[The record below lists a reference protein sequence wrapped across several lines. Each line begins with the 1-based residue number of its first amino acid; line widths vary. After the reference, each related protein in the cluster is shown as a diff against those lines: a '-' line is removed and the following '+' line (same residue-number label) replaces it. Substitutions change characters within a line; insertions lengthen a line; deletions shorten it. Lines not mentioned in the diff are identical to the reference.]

1 MADETRS
8 EEFGAIGAESPTR
21 ESLFQSGLAGFCLLR
36 SPTSPAWRRPQL
48 GALTAITSHWTLA
61 PEERLLISL
70 PTGSGKT
77 GVATALPH
85 IARSRRV
92 LVVAPSVE
100 LRRQLAEAFRNQH
113 DLTRV
118 GAINQSC
125 PRPVV
130 QEVTGRNVDWE
141 QLAACDVVVSLP
153 NSISPQHMAVEKL
166 PSPDFFD
173 LLVFDEAH
181 HTPAST
187 WRKLLEYF
195 PRARAVL
202 LTATPRRADGKLLP
216 GTHAYHFPLRA
227 AIDDGLFNTIRPV
240 ILEPSAPL
248 SDATKDAQIAD
259 AVVQTLDSE
268 EHRTSVGLIRV
279 GTVHRATLLQTAYKD
294 RGLHAEIIIGT
305 TSQGERDS
313 MLARWRAGE
322 LRALIAVDMLG
333 EGIDVPRLRVVGYH
347 DKHKSVPA
355 TMQFIGRLART
366 NDDYPQESVLV
377 TVHDEDVYPALQG
390 ALRELYLEDADWV
403 QILPT
408 LIDDDVQREQQDRAY
423 LAAFDGAP
431 VTFALRSVR
440 PLARASMYEVPL
452 GVEWAP
458 DFSEGVPE
466 ELRTGERFI
475 GREIIYSGL
484 NELGTQLILLTAEP
498 NQPRWYAGPELRRD
512 IYDLAVVS
520 WIRSKDTRRAHL
532 FFVNAQDTGLSNA
545 VRDTLDPTG
554 VLRIGNPAFLQAAFD
569 SLERLSVS
577 SVGVRNTFAAV
588 PGTPAYS
595 TFAGSGIDRG
605 LREADTNARS
615 LGHAMAQVKVAS
627 GASATAGLAAEKAKY
642 WETRYLGLREYDLFA
657 VELAGRYWFP
667 RVTESGPLL
676 PNVSKGAR
684 TDAFRSHPIAA
695 EMSPGLFGAA
705 WTLPDGRPLE
715 VLDLGTS
722 SVDTNDATQLHVRLV
737 DPTDPDVEIWV
748 GRQSVDGRFTS
759 VRGDPTLH
767 RGTGHAAEL
776 AELFDAHPPL
786 IYFLNGTTVS
796 GGTTFPATRSERYL
810 PHIPLIETDWTGVD
824 LTKET
829 RRNGGDDSIH
839 HWVETHLKNHPI
851 ANDVR
856 QRWVFHND
864 GAGEIA
870 DHVVIEQ
877 SRAGR
882 LRIELW
888 HSKPSSSATPGV
900 RVKDLEVVAQQAAK
914 SRRHVTDRG
923 LWHRIA
929 RRLAGTE
936 SPPLT
941 LLAGDLDG
949 IRALCGLIE
958 ERMDESIAST
968 PPVLESKIVV
978 VQPGLSAGQ
987 LRERLASDPND
998 VGAGQVRE
1006 FLTFMHNA
1014 VGGLSE
1020 VELYCST

>member
-1 MADETRS
+1 MGEIGSETSRS
-8 EEFGAIGAESPTR
+8 ISKQSPTR
-21 ESLFQSGLAGFCLLR
+21 KSLFESGLAEFSLLR

-48 GALTAITSHWTLA
+48 GALTAITSHWTLS
-61 PEERLLISL
+61 PEERLLVSL

-100 LRRQLAEAFRNQH
+100 LRKQLAEAFRHQR
-113 DLTRV
+113 DLKRV
-118 GAINQSC
+118 GAISASC

-130 QEVTGRNVDWE
+130 QEVTGRDVDWE
-141 QLAACDVVVSLP
+141 RLAACDVVVSLP
-153 NSISPQHMAVEKL
+153 NSISPQHMSVDRL

-173 LLVFDEAH
+173 LLIFDEAH
-181 HTPAST
+181 HTPAAT
-187 WRKLLEYF
+187 WLKLLEHF
-195 PRARAVL
+195 PRSRAVL
-202 LTATPRRADGKLLP
+202 LTATPRRTDGKLVP

-248 SDATKDAQIAD
+248 TEANKDAQIAD
-259 AVVQTLDSE
+259 AVARTLATE

-279 GTVHRATLLQTAYKD
+279 GTVHRATLMRAEYEA
-294 RGLHAEIIIGT
+294 RGVRAEIIIAT

-366 NDDYPQESVLV
+366 SADYPQESVLV

-390 ALRELYLEDADWV
+390 ALRELYREDADWV
-403 QILPT
+403 QVLPT
-408 LIDDDVQREQQDRAY
+408 LIDDEVQREQQDRAY
-423 LAAFDGAP
+423 LSAFEGAP
-431 VTFALRSVR
+431 VTLALRSVR

-452 GVEWAP
+452 GIEWAP

-466 ELRTGERFI
+466 GLRSGERFI
-475 GREIIYSGL
+475 GRDIVYSGL
-484 NELGTQLILLTAEP
+484 NELGTQFVLLTAEP
-498 NQPRWYAGPELRRD
+498 TRPKWYAGPELRRD
-512 IYDLAVVS
+512 VYDLAVVS
-520 WIRSKDTRRAHL
+520 WIRSTDTTRAHL
-532 FFVNAQDTGLSNA
+532 LFVNAQDAGLANA

-554 VLRIGNPAFLQAAFD
+554 VLRNGNPAFLQAAFD

-615 LGHAMAQVKVAS
+615 LGHAMAQVQVAS
-627 GASATAGLAAEKAKY
+627 GASTTAGLASEKAKY

-657 VELAGRYWFP
+657 TELAARYWFP
-667 RVTESGPLL
+667 RTTESGPLL

-684 TDAFRSHPIAA
+684 TDAFPSSPIAA
-695 EMSPGLFGAA
+695 EISPALFGAA

-715 VLDLGTS
+715 ALDLRMS
-722 SVDTNDATQLHVRLV
+722 LVDTNDTTQLHMCLV

-748 GRQSVDGRFTS
+748 GRQTVDGRFTS
-759 VRGDPTLH
+759 VRGDSTLH

-776 AELFDAHPPL
+776 AELFDTHPPL
-786 IYFLNGTTVS
+786 IYFLNGATVS
-796 GGTTFPATRSERYL
+796 GGTTFPATRTERYL
-810 PHIPLIETDWTGVD
+810 PNIPLIETDWTGVD

-829 RRNGGDDSIH
+829 RRNGGEKSIH
-839 HWVETHLKNHPI
+839 HWVETHLKERPVAKN
-851 ANDVR
+851 VR

-864 GAGEIA
+864 GGGEIA

-877 SRAGR
+877 SLGSRI
-882 LRIELW
+882 RIELW
-888 HSKPSSSATPGV
+888 HSKPSLSATPGV
-900 RVKDLEVVAQQAAK
+900 RVKDLEVVTQQAAK
-914 SRRHVTDRG
+914 SRRHITDRG

-929 RRLAGTE
+929 RRLEGKE

-958 ERMDESIAST
+958 SRTGESIANT
-968 PPVLESKIVV
+968 PPLLDSKIVI
-978 VQPGLSAGQ
+978 VQPGLSAGR
-987 LRERLASDPND
+987 LRERLSSDPND
-998 VGAGQVRE
+998 GGAGQVRE
-1006 FLTFMHNA
+1006 FLTFLHNA

-1020 VELYCST
+1020 VELYCSA